1 MISTMKKGLLASAM
15 LLAAAASHATAV
27 QNTTGLAGAT
37 NTITFSELTLA
48 AGTTITNQYA
58 ADGASFSAFAV
69 FRPQDGFY
77 GTDYIGNFG
86 GQGTANPFEIV
97 FTHAVSGAAFDFISN
112 SGTTQFEALLSG
124 SVVGTFSAA
133 TSTSVGNFYGFDGV
147 SFDTIRV
154 TSPGNG
160 AMEMDNLEFRT
171 AVPEP
176 GSIALMAIGLA
187 AIALRAR
194 RKA

>member
-37 NTITFSELTLA
+37 NTITFSELPLTP
-48 AGTTITNQYA
+48 GTIVTNQYA
-58 ADGASFSAFAV
+58 ADGASFASFAA
-69 FRPQDGFY
+69 FRPQDGFFA
-77 GTDYIGNFG
+77 TDYIGNFS
-86 GQGTANPFEIV
+86 GQGIANPFEII

-112 SGTTQFEALLSG
+112 PGTTQFEALLGG
-124 SVVGTFSAA
+124 SVVGSFTAN
-133 TSTSVGNFYGFDGV
+133 TSTTAGNYYGFDGMT
-147 SFDTIRV
+147 FDTIRI
-154 TSPGNG
+154 TSPVNG

-176 GSIALMAIGLA
+176 ESIALMALGLA